1 MAALDA
7 WTWMLRI
14 CVCFNVIYSLIE
26 IYWVSHSRD
35 FWKQT
40 GPKIASLVIG
50 GFFTAVFLANG
61 IVRFFQLRRS
71 ALASCEK
78 LSFRIEAFAS
88 FVGIVIYIIRATLV
102 DVHEEAA
109 NAVLMLGCAGHVFSM
124 IGTFVRSS
132 GSC

>member
-50 GFFTAVFLANG
+50 GFFTAVFLVNG

-71 ALASCEK
+71 ALAPARNFVSGLK
-78 LSFRIEAFAS
+78 HSPLSSASSFTLFA
-88 FVGIVIYIIRATLV
+88 LLW
-102 DVHEEAA
+102 
-109 NAVLMLGCAGHVFSM
+109 LMSM
-124 IGTFVRSS
+124 RRQPTP
-132 GSC
+132 C